1 LTPSKEPL
9 VEAST
14 RDCFN
19 TPSDFDTLQQAINYE
34 VETPQPFSNKEQEE

>member
-19 TPSDFDTLQQAINYE
+19 TPSDFDTLQAINYE